1 MLTYSVVQL
10 PSFDAA
16 FYNAARCELSILA
29 ELRALPRDATAFEV
43 PAGHLFP
50 IVSARAR
57 KSATSNFGVHMI

>member
-16 FYNAARCELSILA
+16 FYNAARSELSKLA
-29 ELRALPRDATAFEV
+29 ELMALPRDATAFEV

-50 IVSARAR
+50 LSASRAR
-57 KSATSNFGVHMI
+57 KSATSTFGMRVT